1 MQPLN
6 QVEIIQIN
14 ISGADKPGMTSSL
27 TEILARYDASIL
39 DIGQANIH
47 QSLTLGILIRTTPD
61 KSGNIMKELLFKASE
76 LGVMIRFTPIS
87 AEQYED
93 WVSRQGKNRYIITL
107 LGRTVTARHIAEVT
121 KVVAEHGLNIDAIKR
136 LTGRV
141 PLREEDRRARSCIEL
156 SVRGSLTDEERST
169 MQEGFMN
176 LSDQGLDV
184 SFQKDDI
191 YRRSRRLIC
200 FDMDSTLIET
210 EVIDELAE
218 RAGVGP
224 QVREITASAMRGE
237 IDFRESFTRRVGL
250 LRGLDVS
257 VMEEIARSLPIT
269 EGLERM
275 MTVLKRVGY
284 KTAILSGGFTY
295 FGNYLRQKYGFDY
308 VYANELEIEEGKLT
322 GRYVGE
328 IVDGRRKAELLRL
341 LCQFEAINIAQS
353 VAVGDG
359 ANDLPMLNLA
369 GLGIAFHAKPKVKAT
384 ARQSISTIGLDGI
397 LYFLGLKDSR
407 MRWLGIVAA
416 AAAAGC
422 YDSRFGQPGA
432 EQAPWTPT
440 EHIAALRERYAGETF
455 EVTGDIV
462 VEGVVTSDDTRGN
475 FYRSLCIE
483 EQGAAI
489 EIMTGTDHLHNDY
502 PRGCRVVLRLRQL
515 AVGESRGVL
524 QAGRMPAPGSGYA
537 TDYIGSQAALDRV
550 LARCGGEVKEPEPT
564 LRTIGGLEPRMC
576 GTLVRIEGLR
586 YEPEELTPSQ
596 WTGYKRFTDAEGRE
610 IRTYVR
616 TYADFAEGEVPVG
629 AVALTGILQLDGKE
643 YILKLRDENDCRPMP

>member
-1 MQPLN
+1 MQN
-6 QVEIIQIN
+6 NVEIIQIN
-14 ISGADKPGMTSSL
+14 ISGEDKPGMTSSL
-27 TEILARYDASIL
+27 TEILARYDAFIL

-47 QSLTLGILIRTTPD
+47 QSLTLGILIKTTAD
-61 KSGNIMKELLFKASE
+61 KSGSIMKELLFKASE

-87 AEQYED
+87 EERYND
-93 WVSRQGKNRYIITL
+93 WVGRQGKKRYIITL

-136 LTGRV
+136 LTGRM
-141 PLREEDRRARSCIEL
+141 PLCEDDRAAKSCIEL
-156 SVRGSLTDEERST
+156 SVRGSLTDQERST

-176 LSDQGLDV
+176 LSEIGLDV

-218 RAGVGP
+218 RAGVGDK
-224 QVREITASAMRGE
+224 VREITASAMRGE
-237 IDFRESFTRRVGL
+237 IDFRESFSQRVAL
-250 LRGLDVS
+250 LKGLDVS

-275 MTVLKRVGY
+275 MTILKRVGY

-308 VYANELEIEEGKLT
+308 VYANELEIEDGRLT

-328 IVDGRRKAELLRL
+328 VVDGRRKAELLRL
-341 LCQFEAINIAQS
+341 LCQFEEINIAQS

-407 MRWLGIVAA
+407 I
-416 AAAAGC
+416 
-422 YDSRFGQPGA
+422 
-432 EQAPWTPT
+432 EQ
-440 EHIAALRERYAGETF
+440 
-455 EVTGDIV
+455 
-462 VEGVVTSDDTRGN
+462 
-475 FYRSLCIE
+475 
-483 EQGAAI
+483 
-489 EIMTGTDHLHNDY
+489 
-502 PRGCRVVLRLRQL
+502 
-515 AVGESRGVL
+515 
-524 QAGRMPAPGSGYA
+524 
-537 TDYIGSQAALDRV
+537 
-550 LARCGGEVKEPEPT
+550 
-564 LRTIGGLEPRMC
+564 
-576 GTLVRIEGLR
+576 
-586 YEPEELTPSQ
+586 
-596 WTGYKRFTDAEGRE
+596 
-610 IRTYVR
+610 
-616 TYADFAEGEVPVG
+616 
-629 AVALTGILQLDGKE
+629 
-643 YILKLRDENDCRPMP
+643 